1 MVNVNSLAYSLA
13 ILKSDWEN
21 GCTFSNTDFE
31 IMTKTKWEI
40 YRQGESW
47 RESEAGK
54 VMDFI

>member
-1 MVNVNSLAYSLA
+1 YTVVNVNSLAYSLA

-47 RESEAGK
+47 RES
-54 VMDFI
+54 